1 MNLPTKLDIY
11 FKRWGNRCN
20 DCFRIY
26 LYSRVFTICNHE
38 MRPWSIDFW
47 QGNRTYKCYWQNH
60 SFDKKIQHSNYRQKI
75 QFLSNPAR
83 MSKRNLHVT
92 LCSVLSKT
100 WDNNPPP
107 PPQSRKTVLSRK
119 QFFSTHRARNFLS
132 GLLDKSPSWPSG
144 MARNGPVLNWLEECS
159 WNVANLEE
167 KKENKNF
174 NLKTRTSLTAVFL
187 VAQTKWLIAHLEV

>member
-11 FKRWGNRCN
+11 FKRWGNRSN

-47 QGNRTYKCYWQNH
+47 QGNRTYKCYWQNQ
-60 SFDKKIQHSNYRQKI
+60 SFDKKNQHSNYRQKI

-92 LCSVLSKT
+92 LCSVLRTT
-100 WDNNPPP
+100 WDNSPPLKAAK
-107 PPQSRKTVLSRK
+107 QSCRGNNSSALTELGI
-119 QFFSTHRARNFLS
+119 FSQ
-132 GLLDKSPSWPSG
+132 G
-144 MARNGPVLNWLEECS
+144 CS
-159 WNVANLEE
+159 
-167 KKENKNF
+167 
-174 NLKTRTSLTAVFL
+174 TSLHPGRVVWHVMVLYWTD
-187 VAQTKWLIAHLEV
+187 

>member
-11 FKRWGNRCN
+11 FKRWGNRSN

-47 QGNRTYKCYWQNH
+47 QENRTYKCYWQNQ

-107 PPQSRKTVLSRK
+107 PPLKAAK
-119 QFFSTHRARNFLS
+119 QFVAETILQH
-132 GLLDKSPSWPSG
+132 SPSSEFSLRA
-144 MARNGPVLNWLEECS
+144 ARQVSILAEWYG
-159 WNVANLEE
+159 
-167 KKENKNF
+167 
-174 NLKTRTSLTAVFL
+174 T
-187 VAQTKWLIAHLEV
+187 